1 MTTFAVVQGDTLP
14 LLAATLAVNGV
25 ATNLTG
31 ATVALKWSIGG
42 LTGSVAGTLVTPAS
56 GTCSFSLA
64 TLPAGSGRGEIEVT
78 FADAS
83 VRTYPSAEPF
93 TLVVRA
99 GL

>member
-1 MTTFAVVQGDTLP
+1 MWGGCGGRFRTRRGDVGALR
-14 LLAATLAVNGV
+14 ACV
-25 ATNLTG
+25 A
-31 ATVALKWSIGG
+31 SGG
-42 LTGSVAGTLVTPAS
+42 GRLVTPAS

-78 FADAS
+78 FADDS